1 MTSRVLLL
9 MIVVAVSGA
18 ACKGKTSTPTSPTAA
33 PPPVVTTTPPPA
45 APATPYSGVWE
56 GRYRIDR
63 CDGTGSVQDLL
74 CSQQR
79 GLYPPGTTLPIRLDL
94 TQTGS
99 SVTGRIE
106 LGAVT
111 GVVSGVVRSNGLLT
125 LSGTARGG
133 TTAAEITYWDT
144 RAIGNAMDGFFTFNA
159 TYTNIPGIAVVVTTL
174 QSVFKR

>member
-1 MTSRVLLL
+1 MTSRVLALVV
-9 MIVVAVSGA
+9 VVAMSGA
-18 ACKGKTSTPTSPTAA
+18 ACTGKTSTPTSPSTSA
-33 PPPVVTTTPPPA
+33 PPAVTTTPPPA
-45 APATPYSGVWE
+45 PPATPYSGVWE

-74 CSQQR
+74 CSPQR

-94 TQTGS
+94 TQNGS

-111 GVVSGVVRSNGLLT
+111 GVVTGVVRSNGLLT

-133 TTAAEITYWDT
+133 TTSAEITYWDT
-144 RAIGNAMDGFFTFNA
+144 RALGNAMDGYFTFNA
-159 TYTNIPGIAVVVTTL
+159 TYTNIPGIAVVMTTL
-174 QSVFKR
+174 QSVVKR